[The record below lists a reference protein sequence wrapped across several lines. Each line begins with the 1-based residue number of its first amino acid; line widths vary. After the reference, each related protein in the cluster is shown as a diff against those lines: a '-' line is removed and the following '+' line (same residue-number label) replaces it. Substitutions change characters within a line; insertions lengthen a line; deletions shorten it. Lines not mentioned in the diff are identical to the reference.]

1 MCTVVTGVPTMCF
14 KDANLQA
21 KGLVPPLTPAGAQRL
36 GMWVLSLPP
45 GDGDGRLD
53 RRGAAHV
60 TAGKIPQVSPRKW
73 GISNSTNLSFYF
85 LITNYF
91 KSFN

>member
-45 GDGDGRLD
+45 GDGDRAGPQ
-53 RRGAAHV
+53 RGCARHCRKN
-60 TAGKIPQVSPRKW
+60 TSGFPQEV
-73 GISNSTNLSFYF
+73 G
-85 LITNYF
+85 YF
-91 KSFN
+91 KFN